1 MEKAIK
7 KYSEIY
13 KKVLSAAGIENSG
26 QNIDA
31 YKKRLGE
38 MYSSD
43 NFRKHNIYPTTNATN
58 IYAVIAMCLELKKF
72 GMADNQIIDAVDKG
86 FSARRNFF
94 KRLIRLIDKLPNS
107 YQIAKKWNLSDH
119 EKRVKDGSIVY
130 DYFNVSDEKIEYC
143 ISKCMYV
150 EMFET
155 YALYLSGQ
163 LCVPGILYQGLYT
176 GELRRADWRQGYSLH
191 GVDNVH
197 LFLHPAPA
205 VSVLLHDRS
214 TDPVRRDGVSL

>member
-13 KKVLSAAGIENSG
+13 KKVLSAAGIENSE

-155 YALYLSGQ
+155 YGIRSLCKIFCMTDTMAYDNLKDHVKFIRHSDLSDGMV
-163 LCVPGILYQGLYT
+163 C
-176 GELRRADWRQGYSLH
+176 
-191 GVDNVH
+191 
-197 LFLHPAPA
+197 
-205 VSVLLHDRS
+205 HDEIIDKKIM
-214 TDPVRRDGVSL
+214 TKEKFDI